1 MNFKKCSL
9 RFCSIFLVLILA
21 LLYFS
26 FKLVLIQFFR
36 RTYLA
41 NRAEQQHNY
50 GVTLEPIRGA
60 IFDRYM
66 RPLALNISVE
76 SLFANPRDMRPEDK
90 AKALREL
97 PKILNIDEKFLQERL
112 SRRKYFIWLSRKLPK
127 HVAQEIKELDIP
139 GLGFI
144 KESKRHYPGQYLAS
158 HVIGFAGVDN
168 RGLEGME
175 LLYDRFL
182 KGQEGWSQVIRDA
195 RQHELLI
202 EKAYIPPTDGFSLV
216 LTIDET
222 IQYIAEKALEEA
234 FIKHNAKA
242 ASIVVMD
249 PRTGEILAMAN
260 RPTYDLSQ
268 YDRSLAENRVN
279 RSVAYVYEPGSVFK
293 IVAASAALE
302 EEVFN
307 EDDKIFCENGA
318 YRIANNIL
326 HDYHSYGTIT
336 FREVFEYSSNIGT
349 TKVAQKL
356 GPKLFY
362 KYARRFRFGLKT
374 KVDLIGEVDGWLK
387 DPSQWSKT
395 TIGAMPIGQEV
406 TVTPLQLV
414 CAISSIANDGVYM
427 KPFVVKYIKDNNDEL
442 IKAFQPTVVD
452 RVISENTAQRVKA
465 ILEGVVANGTG
476 KKAQIAGIEV
486 AGKTG
491 TAQKVVNGRYSDSK
505 FYATFIGFA
514 PVEDPQLAAVVVFD
528 EPHPNHFGG
537 TVSAPVFREVVLNTL
552 KYLEATQE

>member
-1 MNFKKCSL
+1 VNFRKCSF
-9 RFCSIFLVLILA
+9 RFCSVFLVIILT

-26 FKLVLIQFFR
+26 YKLIWIQFFR

-41 NRAEQQHNY
+41 DRAEKQHNY
-50 GVTLEPIRGA
+50 GVILEPKRGA

-76 SLFANPRDMRPEDK
+76 SLFANPRKMRPKDK
-90 AKALREL
+90 EKALRVL
-97 PKILNIDEKFLQERL
+97 PGILNLDEAFLQDRL
-112 SRRKYFIWLSRKLPK
+112 NRRKYFIWLSRKLPK
-127 HVAQEIKELDIP
+127 QLAQEVKELEIP

-144 KESKRHYPGQYLAS
+144 KESKRHYPGQSLAA

-168 RGLEGME
+168 RGLEGLE
-175 LLYDRFL
+175 LLYDDFL

-202 EKAYIPPTDGFSLV
+202 EKAYIPPKDGFSLV
-216 LTIDET
+216 LTIDEM
-222 IQYIAEKALEEA
+222 IQYIAETALEEA
-234 FIKHNAKA
+234 YIKHNAKA
-242 ASIVVMD
+242 ASIIVMN
-249 PRTGEILAMAN
+249 PQTGEILALAN
-260 RPTYDLSQ
+260 RPTYDLSW
-268 YDRSLAENRVN
+268 YDRSMAESRIN

-302 EEVFN
+302 EGVFD
-307 EDDKIFCENGA
+307 EEDKIFCENGA

-356 GPKLFY
+356 GPDLYY

-374 KVDLIGEVDGWLK
+374 RVDLVGEVDGWVK
-387 DPSQWSKT
+387 APSQWSKT

-414 CAISSIANDGVYM
+414 CAIASIANDGIYM

-442 IKAFQPTVVD
+442 IKAFQPVVLD
-452 RVISENTAQRVKA
+452 RVVSENTARRVKA
-465 ILEGVVANGTG
+465 ILNGVVNKGTG
-476 KKAQIAGIEV
+476 KRARIEGIEV

-514 PVEDPQLAAVVVFD
+514 PLEDPRLAAVVVFD

-537 TVSAPVFREVVLNTL
+537 TVAAPVFRDVVLNSL
-552 KYLEATQE
+552 KYLEATQD